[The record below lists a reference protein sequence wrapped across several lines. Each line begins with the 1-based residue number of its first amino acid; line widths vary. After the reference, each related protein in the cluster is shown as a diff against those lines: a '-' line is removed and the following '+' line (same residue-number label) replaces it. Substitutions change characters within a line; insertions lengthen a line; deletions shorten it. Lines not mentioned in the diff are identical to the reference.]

1 MPLVSVIMNVRNG
14 ASTLREALDSVMAQ
28 TLNDWELIVW
38 DDRSSDDSARIVA
51 EYSDRRIRYF
61 LSPDE
66 TSLGKA
72 RDNAIR
78 QARGE
83 WLAFLDQDDL
93 WVPCKLEMQMAI
105 ASSNP
110 SEGSLG
116 GAPQNSGII
125 YGRTLRFYPNGM
137 QRDYDQTHEFKPL
150 PEGDI
155 FAQLFTKGCF
165 IAMSSAVFRR
175 SAIEEVGGIP
185 EEISLIPDYYLYAA
199 VARRHRV
206 RAVQEVVCRYRMHA
220 SNTSQVAA
228 VAMHREVLW
237 LVDHWAGSLDQRTVA
252 LCRKQ
257 HSTAIAL
264 EEMQTDTAFR
274 GLRRLFMEGS
284 VGSQLMRPFMFGFH
298 LVRRNVRAPYW
309 KVSAHGSVAAPPVI
323 AQQPSERVGKAD
335 PSRAASPSGAKAPD
349 YRARS

>member
-1 MPLVSVIMNVRNG
+1 MPLISVIMNVRNG

-93 WVPCKLEMQMAI
+93 WMPQKLEMQLAT
-105 ASSNP
+105 ASP
-110 SEGSLG
+110 HASEGSLG
-116 GAPQNSGII
+116 GATQSTGMI
-125 YGRTLRFYPNGM
+125 YGRTVRFYPNGM

-165 IAMSSAVFRR
+165 IAMSSAIFRR
-175 SAIEEVGGIP
+175 SAIEEIGGIP
-185 EEISLIPDYYLYAA
+185 GEISLIPDYYLYAA
-199 VARRHRV
+199 VARRHSA
-206 RAVQEVVCRYRMHA
+206 RAVQQVVCRYRMHGT
-220 SNTSQVAA
+220 NTSQVAA
-228 VAMHREVLW
+228 VAMHQEVLW
-237 LVDHWAGSLDQRTVA
+237 LVDHWADSLDPRTVA
-252 LCRKQ
+252 LCRKR

-264 EEMQTDTAFR
+264 EEMQTPRTAFR
-274 GLRRLFMEGS
+274 GVRRLLTEGS
-284 VGSQLMRPFMFGFH
+284 VASQFKRPFMFAFH
-298 LVRRNVRAPYW
+298 LVRRSVLSPNW
-309 KVSAHGSVAAPPVI
+309 KALGDKSVGTITEPTVAIPAG
-323 AQQPSERVGKAD
+323 QSTGEE
-335 PSRAASPSGAKAPD
+335 
-349 YRARS
+349 